1 LLWEAE
7 KKATPLIY
15 FLLPEIQAMVD
26 VFGAATPY
34 AEPLWYSR
42 GHSPYYGD
50 SHRRL
55 RQEARNYVDTY
66 ISPYVEEWER
76 TGTIP
81 TEVYQRHAKMGYVA
95 QSVFPIAADC
105 MNGVTMPG
113 NIPIQEWDGFHDLI
127 VIDEIARCGYLGFVW
142 GINCGNA
149 VGLPPVVNFGTREQ
163 RQKFIPDVMKGKT
176 RFCLGITEPSGEF

>member
-1 LLWEAE
+1 
-7 KKATPLIY
+7 
-15 FLLPEIQAMVD
+15 MVD
-26 VFGAATPY
+26 VFGASSPY

-42 GHSPYYGD
+42 GHSPYYGP

-55 RQEARNYVDTY
+55 RAEARKYVDTY
-66 ISPYVEEWER
+66 IAPHVEDWEKN
-76 TGTIP
+76 GSIP

-95 QSVFPIAADC
+95 QSVYPIARDC
-105 MNGVTMPG
+105 MSGVTMPA
-113 NIPIQEWDGFHDLI
+113 NIPIDEWDGFHDLI

-149 VGLPPVVNFGTREQ
+149 VGLTPVVNFGSPKQ

-176 RFCLGITEPSGEF
+176 RFCLGITEPSGRVLFPLYGQKTNKNRLSRL